1 MIASAIISLS
11 HGTIQPG
18 MSLLNVLKTARETC
32 HVDINANID
41 AFSVKTVTRI
51 VKKKLE
57 HLSYVDMFA
66 HTSVI

>member
-18 MSLLNVLKTARETC
+18 MSLLNALKTARETC

-51 VKKKLE
+51 VKKK
-57 HLSYVDMFA
+57 
-66 HTSVI
+66 